1 MVEIRRELE
10 SEAEPE
16 DETARLPSQDQTRTD
31 EELLLREEQRK
42 WFLEMEATPGGD
54 AVKAVEVATKDLEH
68 DVNLADRAVGGF
80 QRTDSNSERSSTVG
94 KCCQTASPATE
105 RSFGRGGIHRGSRLH
120 CCPILRYCHSHPN
133 LQQPPRR
140 SVGSHEIEA
149 GPSTSRGLLKA

>member
-1 MVEIRRELE
+1 MPAGVVEIRRELE

-42 WFLEMEATPGGD
+42 WFLEMESTPGGD

-68 DVNLADRAVGGF
+68 DMNLADRAVEGF

-94 KCCQTASPATE
+94 KCCQTALPATE
-105 RSFGRGGIHRGSRLH
+105 RS
-120 CCPILRYCHSHPN
+120 
-133 LQQPPRR
+133 
-140 SVGSHEIEA
+140 
-149 GPSTSRGLLKA
+149 